1 MISPPLDII
10 PKLPPK
16 GVAAIMKQINKLI
29 ADVFENLD
37 ATLEEAIKLPE
48 DVKCDDPRIQSI
60 KDKLDK
66 IQKLIGKLQEL
77 IPIIDKIQKG
87 IAVASKIAA
96 GIKAAALL
104 TPIVGQAALLAELVN
119 VQNATIA
126 SAIQSVSQ
134 LKTIPGT
141 LQANVTAM
149 ALKIAQVANK
159 IGQACPGE
167 EINVSQEVQDQ
178 LRSVNAKEG
187 GENVGKGDGGAGGVG
202 SGGSGAGWGG
212 NWLLISGDGSNGS
225 PTGAPPEAYVPN
237 SNGFPRSEN
246 VINDGFGSIWQWQ
259 GDYYNP
265 TGIGWGELA
274 SRQEDATIG
283 TEFYSQ
289 YNVSDDDINSY
300 VTSIDKLVSDQENLL
315 ASLQEAPAQ
324 SYDGDGPPDSSIGK
338 LGDYYIDT
346 ANKVM
351 YGPKMAS
358 DWNNGINY

>member
-48 DVKCDDPRIQSI
+48 DCKCDDPRIQSI

-87 IAVASKIAA
+87 IAIASKIAA

-104 TPIVGQAALLAELVN
+104 TPVVGQAALLAELVN

-134 LKTIPGT
+134 LRTIPST

-167 EINVSQEVQDQ
+167 ELSVSQEVQDQ

-187 GENVGKGDGGAGGVG
+187 GENVGKGDAGAGGVG
-202 SGGSGAGWGG
+202 VGGSGAGWGG
-212 NWLLISGDGSNGS
+212 NWLLISGDGSNG
-225 PTGAPPEAYVPN
+225 APIGTPPDT
-237 SNGFPRSEN
+237 EN
-246 VINDGFGSIWQWQ
+246 VVNDGFGSIWQWQ

-265 TGIGWGELA
+265 NGIGWGEEA
-274 SRQEDATIG
+274 SRQEDATLG

-300 VTSIDKLVSDQENLL
+300 VTTIDKLVSDQENLL

-324 SYDGDGPPDSSIGK
+324 SYNGDGPPDSSIGK

-351 YGPKMAS
+351 YGPKMGS